1 MPHFSIPGPLAIAGI
16 FVLIAIFLITARG
29 LIRLL
34 LRPLQRSAA
43 AAGRLLA
50 PIYRVT
56 LKPIILL
63 LRRLLRALLGLAEAA
78 QPSSPIQ
85 VGAAPYKA
93 LLHLL
98 DMHSMAEMELGQV
111 PRDVKNLLDRKGHVF
126 RSVNANHAVGGVH
139 ESLTPEEA
147 NRNLDTAGKFYEKSI
162 EHGVNPTI
170 LYEDSEE
177 ALIIGVLKDLDTTF
191 FYVMRRI
198 RRNVSRNIG
207 KVIIIMTAIVI
218 VSPLIISYFAAPFAG
233 KQGISALTT
242 GDASSLKYIF
252 ACAVLILA
260 LVLTRYTYSTS
271 ARYNGQQFNHFVQ
284 TYFSRLLNQYKSAA
298 TAFSNVLNDRITP
311 LNAVE
316 SNANLWF
323 LNMHWLSARQWLL
336 ELYVRNMMFQV
347 GRNWMWSLLL
357 IPIALFAIAFALF
370 LLLASEAMTI
380 LAFTSSFSSRD
391 FTPLASLWTWL
402 PAGVLFILYLFALT
416 DLLKKFWDE
425 IAPSEWLGFRTMNIK
440 DVIRQTVGPIAREVV
455 DKRRNLYGTQ
465 PPPPAPTPTPT
476 G

>member
-43 AAGRLLA
+43 AVGRLLA

-56 LKPIILL
+56 LRPIVRL
-63 LRRLLRALLGLAEAA
+63 LRRLLGALLGLAEAA
-78 QPSSPIQ
+78 QPTRPIQ

-98 DMHSMAEMELGQV
+98 DMHSIAETELGEV
-111 PRDVKNLLDRKGHVF
+111 PRDVKNLLDRRGRLF

-139 ESLTPEEA
+139 ETLTPEEA
-147 NRNLDTAGKFYEKSI
+147 NRNLDTAGKFYERSI
-162 EHGVNPTI
+162 EHGLNPTI

-177 ALIIGVLKDLDTTF
+177 ALIIAVLKDLDTTF

-218 VSPLIISYFAAPFAG
+218 VSPLIISYFAAPLVGRQA
-233 KQGISALTT
+233 GISALIA
-242 GDASSLKYIF
+242 GDADSLKYVF
-252 ACAVLILA
+252 ASAVLIFA

-298 TAFSNVLNDRITP
+298 TAFSNVLNDRIAP

-316 SNANLWF
+316 NNANLWF

-357 IPIALFAIAFALF
+357 MPAVLFAIAFTLFF
-370 LLLASEAMTI
+370 LLANEAMTI
-380 LAFTSSFSSRD
+380 LAFTRSLSYQD
-391 FTPLASLWTWL
+391 YKPLASLWTWL
-402 PAGVLFILYLFALT
+402 PTGVLFVIYLVALT

-440 DVIRQTVGPIAREVV
+440 DVIQQTVGPIAREVV

-465 PPPPAPTPTPT
+465 PPPPAPA